1 LSKYRAEIADIC
13 DPIKLEY
20 ELKSY
25 KYIMLFI
32 IFRFPMKYDLIIAN
46 PPWIWA
52 SKYRVNDPL
61 ENTTSDPEG

>member
-1 LSKYRAEIADIC
+1 
-13 DPIKLEY
+13 
-20 ELKSY
+20 
-25 KYIMLFI
+25 MLFI

-61 ENTTSDPEG
+61 ENTTSDPEGQMLKSVFEFSDKYL